1 MGKKLKVDDL
11 SERWKTYTREAKSG
25 LGEDVRRENAF
36 WRRWR
41 MAQLGKGDPPSADG
55 GTGPDR
61 SRGGGEGTRN
71 FSPYKGRSNTVDLE
85 VCEEDSPLD
94 GQPSPGGPVGRISS
108 PLGGLRHDAIQKG
121 QQGPSN
127 KDAAPSWVHQHARRQ
142 RSATS
147 GVPQVERGI
156 SLGQG
161 RRFSTYAVRPESPSR
176 SEDEVGSTHVTQQI
190 MGKNSLMLEY
200 SDYGTGDYRLPS
212 FKVRYN
218 AESALGHSDISPLE
232 YRDHIIVRGKPSIVG
247 QQDASLPQVR
257 CENQMD
263 AVTLELNLQDRV
275 SGLIVTLY
283 YSVFPEW
290 DVLVRRAKM
299 TNPRSSGSP
308 VGIDRFVSVTTDF
321 EAGNYYF
328 THFGGSWGREG
339 QRMSQELL
347 AGAMTIGS
355 TRGVSSH
362 MHNPMGII
370 SKGPYNEDAGYH
382 WGFIFMY
389 SGSFLIECEIN
400 ETNRLRVNVG
410 FNPMTFKWKLFP
422 GESLSTP
429 ETLIVFSS
437 SGATSLTHKC
447 HRILQDRIMPP
458 RLGFYRLASVITT
471 DEDRV
476 HVVKVRWR
484 YTRPPVVCNTW
495 ESMYFNIT
503 DDRVMQLAR
512 HAAAVGAEMVVI
524 DDGWFT
530 NRNDDTGGLGDWEVD
545 KEKLPL
551 GIPHLC
557 NAINQ
562 LGLGFGIWIEPEMAS
577 PGCHLLQKYKD
588 CTLQAKNR
596 PMTMRRH

>member
-1 MGKKLKVDDL
+1 
-11 SERWKTYTREAKSG
+11 
-25 LGEDVRRENAF
+25 
-36 WRRWR
+36 
-41 MAQLGKGDPPSADG
+41 
-55 GTGPDR
+55 
-61 SRGGGEGTRN
+61 
-71 FSPYKGRSNTVDLE
+71 
-85 VCEEDSPLD
+85 
-94 GQPSPGGPVGRISS
+94 
-108 PLGGLRHDAIQKG
+108 
-121 QQGPSN
+121 
-127 KDAAPSWVHQHARRQ
+127 
-142 RSATS
+142 
-147 GVPQVERGI
+147 
-156 SLGQG
+156 
-161 RRFSTYAVRPESPSR
+161 
-176 SEDEVGSTHVTQQI
+176 
-190 MGKNSLMLEY
+190 
-200 SDYGTGDYRLPS
+200 
-212 FKVRYN
+212 
-218 AESALGHSDISPLE
+218 
-232 YRDHIIVRGKPSIVG
+232 
-247 QQDASLPQVR
+247 
-257 CENQMD
+257 
-263 AVTLELNLQDRV
+263 
-275 SGLIVTLY
+275 
-283 YSVFPEW
+283 
-290 DVLVRRAKM
+290 
-299 TNPRSSGSP
+299 
-308 VGIDRFVSVTTDF
+308 VTTDF

-458 RLGFYRLASVITT
+458 R
-471 DEDRV
+471 
-476 HVVKVRWR
+476 WR

-551 GIPHLC
+551 GIPHL
-557 NAINQ
+557 
-562 LGLGFGIWIEPEMAS
+562 
-577 PGCHLLQKYKD
+577 
-588 CTLQAKNR
+588 
-596 PMTMRRH
+596 